1 MTDSDGYGRYSAPGP
16 SDPYAG
22 TYGGAG
28 GYGSP
33 GTDPYGAPSGE
44 PGSGASASD
53 PSASSA
59 ASAAPDPYASSA
71 AATPGYT
78 GPEFGSGALPYGGP
92 AQPQYY
98 VAPPSSGAATA
109 AMILGILSLTCLPL
123 TGPVAIV
130 LAAMGMK
137 ATADGTQ
144 GGRGLAI
151 AGLVTGIL
159 GTLYLIFVVLWIL
172 LYVVVG
178 VWAVGTS

>member
-1 MTDSDGYGRYSAPGP
+1 MTDSDGYGRYSASGP

-33 GTDPYGAPSGE
+33 GTDPYGVPADE
-44 PGSGASASD
+44 LGSAGSSASA
-53 PSASSA
+53 A
-59 ASAAPDPYASSA
+59 AAPDPYASSA
-71 AATPGYT
+71 ATAAPGYT

-98 VAPPSSGAATA
+98 VAPPSSGSATA

-123 TGPVAIV
+123 AGPVAVV
-130 LAAMGMK
+130 LAVMGMK